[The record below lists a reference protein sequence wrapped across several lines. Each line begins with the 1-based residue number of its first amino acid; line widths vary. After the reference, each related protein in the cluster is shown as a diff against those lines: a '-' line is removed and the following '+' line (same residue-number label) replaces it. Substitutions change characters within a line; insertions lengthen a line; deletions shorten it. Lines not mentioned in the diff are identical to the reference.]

1 MLSKNI
7 NITKRGKMKKAK
19 KRVQKE
25 TIKIVSWKG
34 NLHVAC
40 MILNSNQNSKSK
52 EWAYKEIM
60 KSADLLDKLNERGI
74 NVIR

>member
-1 MLSKNI
+1 MLIK
-7 NITKRGKMKKAK
+7 TKREDTMTKAK
-19 KRVQKE
+19 KRVKKE
-25 TIKIVSWKG
+25 SIKIVSWKG

-74 NVIR
+74 NENI

>member
-1 MLSKNI
+1 MLIK
-7 NITKRGKMKKAK
+7 TKREDTMTKAK
-19 KRVQKE
+19 KRVKKE
-25 TIKIVSWKG
+25 SIKVVSWKG

-74 NVIR
+74 

>member
-1 MLSKNI
+1 MLIK
-7 NITKRGKMKKAK
+7 TKREDTMTKAK
-19 KRVQKE
+19 KRVNKE
-25 TIKIVSWKG
+25 SIKIVSWKG

>member
-1 MLSKNI
+1 
-7 NITKRGKMKKAK
+7 MKKE
-19 KRVQKE
+19 KRKKE

-52 EWAYKEIM
+52 EWAYQEIM
-60 KSADLLDKLNERGI
+60 KAAKILDQLNEGAK
-74 NVIR
+74 NEKK

>member
-1 MLSKNI
+1 MKLEK
-7 NITKRGKMKKAK
+7 TK
-19 KRVQKE
+19 KE
-25 TIKIVSWKG
+25 SIKIVSWKG

-60 KSADLLDKLNERGI
+60 KAAKILDQLNERE
-74 NVIR
+74 NNDKK

>member
-1 MLSKNI
+1 
-7 NITKRGKMKKAK
+7 MKKEK
-19 KRVQKE
+19 TKKE

-52 EWAYKEIM
+52 EWAYQEIM
-60 KSADLLDKLNERGI
+60 KAAKILDQLNEGAK
-74 NVIR
+74 NDKK

>member
-1 MLSKNI
+1 VEE
-7 NITKRGKMKKAK
+7 KMKKEKIK
-19 KRVQKE
+19 KER
-25 TIKIVSWKG
+25 IKIVSWKG

-60 KSADLLDKLNERGI
+60 KAGKILDQLNERE
-74 NVIR
+74 NAK

>member
-1 MLSKNI
+1 MLIKNKKT
-7 NITKRGKMKKAK
+7 TKRGQMKKPK
-19 KRVQKE
+19 KE
-25 TIKIVSWKG
+25 SIKIVSWKG

-74 NVIR
+74 

>member
-1 MLSKNI
+1 MLIKTKKTI
-7 NITKRGKMKKAK
+7 KRGQMKKAK
-19 KRVQKE
+19 KE
-25 TIKIVSWKG
+25 SIKVVSWKG

-74 NVIR
+74 NAIR

>member
-1 MLSKNI
+1 
-7 NITKRGKMKKAK
+7 MKKAK
-19 KRVQKE
+19 KE
-25 TIKIVSWKG
+25 SIKIVSWKG

-60 KSADLLDKLNERGI
+60 KSAQILDNLNERGI
-74 NVIR
+74 DVI

>member
-1 MLSKNI
+1 MP
-7 NITKRGKMKKAK
+7 TE
-19 KRVQKE
+19 KE
-25 TIKIVSWKG
+25 ILKVFSDHLKDNDKIRIVSWRG

-74 NVIR
+74 NAIR

>member
-1 MLSKNI
+1 MLIK
-7 NITKRGKMKKAK
+7 TKREDTMTKAK
-19 KRVQKE
+19 KRVNKE
-25 TIKIVSWKG
+25 SIKIVSWQG

>member
-1 MLSKNI
+1 MLIK
-7 NITKRGKMKKAK
+7 TKREDTMTKAK
-19 KRVQKE
+19 KRVKKE
-25 TIKIVSWKG
+25 SIKIVSWKG

-60 KSADLLDKLNERGI
+60 KSADLLDKLNEMGI

>member
-1 MLSKNI
+1 
-7 NITKRGKMKKAK
+7 MKKETK
-19 KRVQKE
+19 KE

-52 EWAYKEIM
+52 EWAYQEIM
-60 KSADLLDKLNERGI
+60 KAAKILDQLNEGAK
-74 NVIR
+74 NDKK

>member
-1 MLSKNI
+1 
-7 NITKRGKMKKAK
+7 MKKEKIK
-19 KRVQKE
+19 KE
-25 TIKIVSWKG
+25 SIKIVSWKG

-60 KSADLLDKLNERGI
+60 KAGKILDQLNERE
-74 NVIR
+74 NAK

>member
-1 MLSKNI
+1 MNKEK
-7 NITKRGKMKKAK
+7 TK
-19 KRVQKE
+19 KE

-52 EWAYKEIM
+52 EWAYQEIM
-60 KSADLLDKLNERGI
+60 KAAKILDQLNEGG
-74 NVIR
+74 NNDKK

>member
-1 MLSKNI
+1 MLIK
-7 NITKRGKMKKAK
+7 TKREDTMTKAK
-19 KRVQKE
+19 KRVKKE
-25 TIKIVSWKG
+25 SIKIVSWKG

>member
-1 MLSKNI
+1 MLIKNKKT
-7 NITKRGKMKKAK
+7 TKRGQMKKAK
-19 KRVQKE
+19 KE
-25 TIKIVSWKG
+25 SIKIVSWKG

-52 EWAYKEIM
+52 QWAYKEIM
-60 KSADLLDKLNERGI
+60 KYADLLDKLNERGI

>member
-74 NVIR
+74 